1 VQLPEIG
8 LPDLLLLKIN
18 EMKKI
23 MFVVLVFSATFGAAQ
38 PAHQTTNTAE
48 SIRQKLAAS
57 PDDTTRLKLLI
68 ELKNVVPR
76 EEKEAVILEAFEF
89 LGQRVAVA
97 GSTEMAFLTSEITTE
112 ALQSPAIL
120 YQIRR
125 KPELALKYSQR
136 AAEIAAKTGN
146 LVYEYRAKVS
156 LLSEYAQIEKVDT
169 AIQFGLSMERI
180 IMKNM
185 PADVSATYC
194 NVMHFL
200 YFKKKDMVEAVN
212 WSEKMLVQAE
222 KTGDPLDL
230 AAAYRAQLRDMF
242 YLEDYARALEI
253 AQTALNRCGKDERL
267 IIQNFEFAQR
277 GAISGLYLDSLKL
290 ARTLAEKT
298 IRYAQTL
305 KDRNYWEQAYT
316 VLASLEMK
324 ERNYPQAIAYSDS
337 LLKYEGTIR
346 SATKYSA
353 FCDLGAAY
361 LALGNLEKALLF
373 AKKAEAMLDTTEL
386 AKSQVHVNEL
396 LAKIYEKQG
405 RFEEALRYFKTAVAL
420 RDTFS
425 NLENNRTYIRQQFQ
439 LDFDKKEAI
448 RRQTRNALLVGLAFL
463 TLLAFF
469 FWYRNRLKNRTLKLV
484 SAEKAEAERQ
494 RRRAE
499 ASEAFKSRFLANM
512 SHEIRT
518 PLHGIAGFTDLLL
531 ETSLA
536 EKQRRWLS
544 SIHHST
550 ERLGE
555 VVNDILDLSKLEAG
569 EVKLRSVPFSPARIA
584 RDVQEALLLRAENKG
599 IELTLTAGEGVPEAV
614 SGDPTRLYQILM
626 NLVGNAVKFT
636 EKGEVRVTVDGGRWT
651 VDGGAPSTIYRLP
664 STVATL
670 QFSVSDTGIGIPPEK
685 LSAVFDSFQQAGE
698 DTTARFGGTGLGL
711 TIARELVQLHG
722 SDIEV
727 ESEVG
732 KGSVFAFTLALPLAE
747 AADLEPAI
755 VSGDALHFTRPLRI
769 LLADDN
775 ALNREIAIEA
785 IRRHFENAEIV
796 EAVNGKEAV
805 ERLESE
811 AFDVILMDMQMPEM
825 TGTQATRYIR
835 THLQAEKRDVPIIA
849 LTASATPEEIGNALE
864 SGMNRHLSKP
874 FKPRELA
881 QVIAETLGLKT
892 DSGTQGLTNLQNL
905 TNLKIASHTDIDN
918 QPDLR
923 FMADFCDGDETQM
936 RHFIQKFMEQYPVEI
951 KRLGAALRN
960 GDRDAMCQVAH
971 SFRPQLEF
979 VGLQKAAALAL
990 QLEQSVREGMTFDEL
1005 SDLMNQ
1011 ISAVLEKLPA
1021 AEKWI
1026 P

>member
-1 VQLPEIG
+1 
-8 LPDLLLLKIN
+8 
-18 EMKKI
+18 MKKI
-23 MFVVLVFSATFGAAQ
+23 ALFVLAFTTTFAAAQ
-38 PAHQTTNTAE
+38 PAHQTANTAE

-76 EEKEAVILEAFEF
+76 EEKEAVILEAFEYF
-89 LGQRVAVA
+89 SQRVEVA
-97 GSTEMAFLTSEITTE
+97 GKAEKAFLASDATVE
-112 ALQSPAIL
+112 ALQSPTIL
-120 YQIRR
+120 YQMRG
-125 KPELALKYSQR
+125 KPELALEYGER
-136 AAEIAAKTGN
+136 AADVAAKTGN
-146 LVYEYRAKVS
+146 QVYAQRAKVA
-156 LLSEYAQIEKVDT
+156 LLSQYAQAEKTDT
-169 AIQFGLSMERI
+169 AIQLGLSMERI
-180 IMKNM
+180 TMKNM
-185 PADVSATYC
+185 PADMSATYC
-194 NVMHFL
+194 NLMHFL

-242 YLEDYARALEI
+242 YLEDYAKALEI
-253 AQTALNRCGKDERL
+253 AQTGLSRCGDDERL
-267 IIQNFEFAQR
+267 NIQNFEFAQK
-277 GAISGLYLDSLKL
+277 GAISSMYLDSLKL
-290 ARTLAEKT
+290 ARALSDRTLA
-298 IRYAQTL
+298 YAQAL
-305 KDRNYWEQAYT
+305 KERSYWEDAYT
-316 VLASLEMK
+316 VLVSLAMK
-324 ERNYPQAIAYSDS
+324 TRNYPQAIVYSDS
-337 LLKYEGTIR
+337 LLKYEG
-346 SATKYSA
+346 SMGNPGKYSA
-353 FCDLGAAY
+353 YCDLGAAY

-373 AKKAEAMLDTTEL
+373 AKKAEAMLDSTEL

-396 LAKIYEKQG
+396 LAKIYEKEG

-425 NLENNRTYIRQQFQ
+425 TIENNRTYIRQQFQ
-439 LDFDKKEAI
+439 LDFNKKEAA

-463 TLLAFF
+463 ALLAFF

-569 EVKLRSVPFSPARIA
+569 QVKLRSIPFSPARIA

-599 IELTLTAGEGVPEAV
+599 IELTLTVGADVPEAV

-636 EKGEVRVTVDGGRWT
+636 EKGAVQLMLGASDRVTSSHPAT
-651 VDGGAPSTIYRLP
+651 T
-664 STVATL
+664 ATL
-670 QFSVSDTGIGIPPEK
+670 ASDRVTSSHPVTTLRFSVSDTGIGIPPEK

-732 KGSVFAFTLALPLAE
+732 KGSVFAFTLTLPLAE
-747 AADLEPAI
+747 AADLEMAI
-755 VSGDALHFTRPLRI
+755 ASGDALHFTQPLRI

-775 ALNREIAIEA
+775 ALNREIAVEA

-796 EAVNGKEAV
+796 EVVNGKEAV
-805 ERLESE
+805 ERLASKT
-811 AFDVILMDMQMPEM
+811 FDVILMDMQMPEM

-835 THLQAEKRDVPIIA
+835 THLQAEKRDIPIIA
-849 LTASATPEEIGNALE
+849 LTASATPEEIGSALE

-881 QVIAETLGLKT
+881 QVVAETLGLRA
-892 DSGTQGLTNLQNL
+892 DSGRQDFQNLPNLQA
-905 TNLKIASHTDIDN
+905 ASHSALDN
-918 QPDLR
+918 QNPPDLH
-923 FMADFCDGDETQM
+923 FLTDFCDGDEAQM
-936 RHFIQKFMEQYPVEI
+936 RHFIQKFIEQYPLEI
-951 KRLGAALRN
+951 ERLKVALRN
-960 GDRDAMCQVAH
+960 GDRDAMYQVAH

-979 VGLQKAAALAL
+979 VGLKKAAALIL
-990 QLEQSVREGMTFDEL
+990 LLEQGVREGMAFGEL
-1005 SDLMNQ
+1005 ADLLLQ
-1011 ISAVLEKLPA
+1011 VKAALQRLPEA
-1021 AEKWI
+1021 AEWLK
-1026 P
+1026 

>member
-1 VQLPEIG
+1 MQAPTLFLHEI
-8 LPDLLLLKIN
+8 KT
-18 EMKKI
+18 MKKI
-23 MFVVLVFSATFGAAQ
+23 ALFVLAFTTTFAAAQ
-38 PAHQTTNTAE
+38 PAHQTDNTAE

-68 ELKNVVPR
+68 ELKYAVPR
-76 EEKEAVILEAFEF
+76 EEREAVILEAFEF

-97 GSTEMAFLTSEITTE
+97 GSTERAFLTSDITVE
-112 ALQSPAIL
+112 ALQSPTIL
-120 YQIRR
+120 YQMRG
-125 KPELALKYSQR
+125 KPELALKYGER

-169 AIQFGLSMERI
+169 AIQLGLSMERTM
-180 IMKNM
+180 MKTM
-185 PADVSATYC
+185 PADLQAAYC
-194 NVMHFL
+194 NLMHFL
-200 YFKKKDMVEAVN
+200 YFRKKDMVGAVN
-212 WSEKMLVQAE
+212 WSEKMLVQAK

-230 AAAYRAQLRDMF
+230 AAAYREQLRDMF
-242 YLEDYARALEI
+242 YLEDYAKALEI
-253 AQTALNRCGKDERL
+253 AQAGLSHCGDDQRLN
-267 IIQNFEFAQR
+267 IQNFEFAQK
-277 GAISGLYLDSLKL
+277 GAISSMYLDSLEL
-290 ARTLAEKT
+290 ARALAGRTLA
-298 IRYAQTL
+298 YAQAL
-305 KDRNYWEQAYT
+305 KERSYWEEAYT
-316 VLASLEMK
+316 VLVSLALK
-324 ERNYPQAIAYSDS
+324 TQNYPQAIVYSDS
-337 LLKYEGTIR
+337 LLKYEG
-346 SATKYSA
+346 AMGNPGKYSA
-353 FCDLGAAY
+353 YCDLGAAY

-373 AKKAEAMLDTTEL
+373 AKKAETMLDSTQL
-386 AKSQVHVNEL
+386 NKSQIHVNEL
-396 LAKIYEKQG
+396 LAKIHEKQG
-405 RFEEALRYFKTAVAL
+405 RFEEALRYFKTVVAL

-425 NLENNRTYIRQQFQ
+425 TIENNRTYIRQQFQ
-439 LDFDKKEAI
+439 LDFDKKEAV

-569 EVKLRSVPFSPARIA
+569 EVKLRSIPFSPARIA

-599 IELTLTAGEGVPEAV
+599 IELKLAVGADVPEAV

-636 EKGEVRVTVDGGRWT
+636 EKGEVRITVNGGRWT
-651 VDGGAPSTIYRLP
+651 VDGGSPSTIHRPP
-664 STVATL
+664 STVAAL
-670 QFSVSDTGIGIPPEK
+670 QFSVADTGIGIPPEK

-732 KGSVFAFTLALPLAE
+732 KGSTFSFTLTLPLAE
-747 AADLEPAI
+747 AADLESAI
-755 VSGDALHFTRPLRI
+755 VPGDALYFTQPLRI

-775 ALNREIAIEA
+775 ALNREIAMEA
-785 IRRHFENAEIV
+785 IRRHFVNAEIV
-796 EAVNGKEAV
+796 EAVNGKEAI
-805 ERLESE
+805 EQLES
-811 AFDVILMDMQMPEM
+811 ADFDLLLMDMQMPKM
-825 TGTQATRYIR
+825 TGTEATRYIR
-835 THLQAEKRDVPIIA
+835 SHFQDKKRDIPIIA
-849 LTASATPEEIGNALE
+849 LTASATLEEIESALE

-881 QVIAETLGLKT
+881 QVAAETLEFRTVSGMQDFENLPKFQAVSHSGL
-892 DSGTQGLTNLQNL
+892 
-905 TNLKIASHTDIDN
+905 DN

-923 FMADFCDGDETQM
+923 FLNDFCDGDEAQM
-936 RHFIQKFMEQYPVEI
+936 QHFIQKFLTQYPLEI
-951 KRLGAALRN
+951 ERLEAALQHE
-960 GDRDAMCQVAH
+960 DWESIYQTAH

-979 VGLQKAAALAL
+979 VGLKKAAELAL
-990 QLEQSVREGMTFDEL
+990 LLEQGARGEIAPGEL
-1005 SDLMNQ
+1005 ADLLLLLKAALQ
-1011 ISAVLEKLPA
+1011 ELPEA
-1021 AEKWI
+1021 AEWFE
-1026 P
+1026 

>member
-1 VQLPEIG
+1 MQAPTLFLPEI
-8 LPDLLLLKIN
+8 KT
-18 EMKKI
+18 MKKI
-23 MFVVLVFSATFGAAQ
+23 ALFVLAFTTTFAAAQ
-38 PAHQTTNTAE
+38 PAHQTANTAE

-68 ELKNVVPR
+68 ELKYAAPR
-76 EEKEAVILEAFEF
+76 EEREGLILEAFEYF
-89 LGQRVAVA
+89 SHRVEVA
-97 GSTEMAFLTSEITTE
+97 GKAEMAFLASDATVE
-112 ALQSPAIL
+112 ALQSPTIL
-120 YQIRR
+120 YQMRG
-125 KPELALKYSQR
+125 KPELALKYGER
-136 AAEIAAKTGN
+136 AADVAAKTGN
-146 LVYEYRAKVS
+146 QVYAQRAKVA
-156 LLSEYAQIEKVDT
+156 LLSQYAQSEKTDT
-169 AIQFGLSMERI
+169 VIQVGLSMEQTM
-180 IMKNM
+180 MKTM
-185 PADVSATYC
+185 PADLQAAYC
-194 NVMHFL
+194 NLMHFL
-200 YFKKKDMVEAVN
+200 YFRKKDMVGAVN
-212 WSEKMLVQAE
+212 WSEKMLVQAK

-230 AAAYRAQLRDMF
+230 ASAYREQLRDMF
-242 YLEDYARALEI
+242 YLEDYAKALEI
-253 AQTALNRCGKDERL
+253 AQAGLSHCGDDQRLN
-267 IIQNFEFAQR
+267 IQNFEFAQK
-277 GAISGLYLDSLKL
+277 GAISSMYLDSLEL
-290 ARTLAEKT
+290 ARTLAGRT
-298 IRYAQTL
+298 LAYAQAL
-305 KDRNYWEQAYT
+305 KERSYWEEAYT
-316 VLASLEMK
+316 VLVSLALK
-324 ERNYPQAIAYSDS
+324 TQNYPQAIVYSDS
-337 LLKYEGTIR
+337 LLKYEG
-346 SATKYSA
+346 SMGNPGKYSA
-353 FCDLGAAY
+353 YCDLGAAY

-373 AKKAEAMLDTTEL
+373 AKKAETMLDSTQLT
-386 AKSQVHVNEL
+386 KSQVHVHEL

-425 NLENNRTYIRQQFQ
+425 TIENNRTYIRQQFQ
-439 LDFDKKEAI
+439 LDFDKKEAV
-448 RRQTRNALLVGLAFL
+448 RRQTRNALFVGLAFL

-569 EVKLRSVPFSPARIA
+569 EVKLRSIPFSPARIV
-584 RDVQEALLLRAENKG
+584 RDVQEALLLRAEDKG
-599 IELTLTAGEGVPEAV
+599 IELTLAVGDDVPEAV

-636 EKGEVRVTVDGGRWT
+636 EKGAVRITVAGRRWT
-651 VDGGAPSTIYRLP
+651 VDDDSPSTVNSLPSTFHRLP
-664 STVATL
+664 STVTTL
-670 QFSVSDTGIGIPPEK
+670 RFSVADTGIGIPPEK

-722 SDIEV
+722 SDIEL

-732 KGSVFAFTLALPLAE
+732 KGSTFSFTLTLPLAK
-747 AADLEPAI
+747 AADLESAI
-755 VSGDALHFTRPLRI
+755 VPGDALHFTQPLRI

-775 ALNREIAIEA
+775 ALNREIAMEA
-785 IRRHFENAEIV
+785 VRRHFENAEIM

-805 ERLESE
+805 EHLES
-811 AFDVILMDMQMPEM
+811 ADFDLLLMDMQMPKM
-825 TGTQATRYIR
+825 TGTEATRYIR
-835 THLQAEKRDVPIIA
+835 SHFQDKKKDIPIIA
-849 LTASATPEEIGNALE
+849 LTASATLEEIESALV

-881 QVIAETLGLKT
+881 QVVAETLGFRAV
-892 DSGTQGLTNLQNL
+892 SGMQDFENLPNFQ
-905 TNLKIASHTDIDN
+905 AVSHSELGN

-923 FMADFCDGDETQM
+923 FLNDFCDGDEAQM
-936 RHFIQKFMEQYPVEI
+936 QHFIQKFLTQYPLEI
-951 KRLGAALRN
+951 ERLEAALQLE
-960 GDRDAMCQVAH
+960 DWESMYQTAH

-979 VGLQKAAALAL
+979 VGLKKAAKLAL
-990 QLEQSVREGMTFDEL
+990 LLEQGARGEITLGEL
-1005 SDLMNQ
+1005 ADLLLQ
-1011 ISAVLEKLPA
+1011 LKVALQELPEA
-1021 AEKWI
+1021 AEWFE
-1026 P
+1026 

>member
-1 VQLPEIG
+1 
-8 LPDLLLLKIN
+8 
-18 EMKKI
+18 MKKI
-23 MFVVLVFSATFGAAQ
+23 ALFVLAFTTTFAAAQ
-38 PAHQTTNTAE
+38 PAHQTANTAE

-76 EEKEAVILEAFEF
+76 EEKEAVILEAFEYF
-89 LGQRVAVA
+89 SQRVEVA
-97 GSTEMAFLTSEITTE
+97 GKAEKAFLASDATVE
-112 ALQSPAIL
+112 ALQSPTIL
-120 YQIRR
+120 YQMRG
-125 KPELALKYSQR
+125 KPELALEYGER
-136 AAEIAAKTGN
+136 AADVAAKTGN
-146 LVYEYRAKVS
+146 QVYAQRAKVA
-156 LLSEYAQIEKVDT
+156 LLSQYAQAEKTDT
-169 AIQFGLSMERI
+169 AIQLGLSMERI
-180 IMKNM
+180 TMKNM
-185 PADVSATYC
+185 PADMSATYC
-194 NVMHFL
+194 NLMHFL

-242 YLEDYARALEI
+242 YLEDYAKALEI
-253 AQTALNRCGKDERL
+253 AQTGLSRCGDDERL
-267 IIQNFEFAQR
+267 NIQNFEFAQK
-277 GAISGLYLDSLKL
+277 GAISSMYLDSLEL
-290 ARTLAEKT
+290 ARDLTDKTLA
-298 IRYAQTL
+298 YAQAL
-305 KDRNYWEQAYT
+305 KERSYWEDAYT
-316 VLASLEMK
+316 VLVSLAMK
-324 ERNYPQAIAYSDS
+324 TRNYPQAIVYSDS
-337 LLKYEGTIR
+337 LLKYEG
-346 SATKYSA
+346 SMGNPGKYSA
-353 FCDLGAAY
+353 YCDLGAAY

-373 AKKAEAMLDTTEL
+373 AKKAETMLDSTQLT
-386 AKSQVHVNEL
+386 KSQVHVNEL

-425 NLENNRTYIRQQFQ
+425 TIENNRTYIRQQFQ
-439 LDFDKKEAI
+439 LDFDKKEAA

-463 TLLAFF
+463 ALLAFF

-569 EVKLRSVPFSPARIA
+569 QVKLRSIPFSPARIA

-599 IELTLTAGEGVPEAV
+599 IELTLTVGADVPEAV

-636 EKGEVRVTVDGGRWT
+636 EKGAVQLMLGASDRVTSSHPVT
-651 VDGGAPSTIYRLP
+651 
-664 STVATL
+664 TL
-670 QFSVSDTGIGIPPEK
+670 RFSVSDTGIGIPPEK

-732 KGSVFAFTLALPLAE
+732 KGSVFAFTLTLPLAE
-747 AADLEPAI
+747 AADLEMAI
-755 VSGDALHFTRPLRI
+755 ASGDALHFTQPLRI

-775 ALNREIAIEA
+775 ALNREIAVEA

-796 EAVNGKEAV
+796 EVVNGKEAV
-805 ERLESE
+805 ERLASKT
-811 AFDVILMDMQMPEM
+811 FDVILMDMQMPEM

-835 THLQAEKRDVPIIA
+835 THLQAEKRDIPIIA
-849 LTASATPEEIGNALE
+849 LTASATPEEIGSALE

-881 QVIAETLGLKT
+881 QVVAETLGLRA
-892 DSGTQGLTNLQNL
+892 DSGRQDFQNLPNLQA
-905 TNLKIASHTDIDN
+905 ASHSALDN
-918 QPDLR
+918 QNPPDLH
-923 FMADFCDGDETQM
+923 FLTDFCDGDEAQM
-936 RHFIQKFMEQYPVEI
+936 RHFIQKFIEQYPLEI
-951 KRLGAALRN
+951 ERLKVALRN
-960 GDRDAMCQVAH
+960 GDRDAMYQVAH

-979 VGLQKAAALAL
+979 VGLKKAAALIL
-990 QLEQSVREGMTFDEL
+990 LLEQGVREGMAFGEL
-1005 SDLMNQ
+1005 ADLLLQ
-1011 ISAVLEKLPA
+1011 VKAALQRLPEA
-1021 AEKWI
+1021 AEWLK
-1026 P
+1026 

>member
-1 VQLPEIG
+1 
-8 LPDLLLLKIN
+8 
-18 EMKKI
+18 MKKI
-23 MFVVLVFSATFGAAQ
+23 ALYVLAFTTTFAAAQ
-38 PAHQTTNTAE
+38 PAHQAANTAE

-68 ELKNVVPR
+68 ELKYAVPR
-76 EEKEAVILEAFEF
+76 EEREAVILEAFEYF
-89 LGQRVAVA
+89 SQRVEVA
-97 GSTEMAFLTSEITTE
+97 GKAEKAFLTSIVTLE
-112 ALQSPAIL
+112 ALQSPTIL
-120 YQIRR
+120 YQMRG
-125 KPELALKYSQR
+125 KPQLALKYGER
-136 AAEIAAKTGN
+136 AADLAAKTGN
-146 LVYEYRAKVS
+146 QIYAQRAKVA
-156 LLSEYAQIEKVDT
+156 LLSQYAQSEKTDT
-169 AIQFGLSMERI
+169 AIQVGLAMERTM
-180 IMKNM
+180 MKNM
-185 PADVSATYC
+185 PADLQAAYC
-194 NVMHFL
+194 NLMHFL
-200 YFKKKDMVEAVN
+200 YFRKKDMVGAVN

-222 KTGDPLDL
+222 KTADPVDL
-230 AAAYRAQLRDMF
+230 AAAYREQLRDMF
-242 YLEDYARALEI
+242 YLEDYAKALEI
-253 AQTALNRCGKDERL
+253 AQTGLSRCGDDERL
-267 IIQNFEFAQR
+267 NIQNFEFAQK
-277 GAISGLYLDSLKL
+277 GAISSMYLDSLEL
-290 ARTLAEKT
+290 ARALADRT
-298 IRYAQTL
+298 FAYARVL
-305 KDRNYWEQAYT
+305 KERSYWENAYT
-316 VLASLEMK
+316 VLVSLAMK
-324 ERNYPQAIAYSDS
+324 TRNYPQAIVYSDS
-337 LLKYEGTIR
+337 LLKYEGAMR
-346 SATKYSA
+346 NPNKYSA
-353 FCDLGAAY
+353 YCDLGAAY

-373 AKKAEAMLDTTEL
+373 AKKAEAILDSTEL
-386 AKSQVHVNEL
+386 DKIQVHVKEL

-425 NLENNRTYIRQQFQ
+425 TIEYNRTYIRQQFQ
-439 LDFDKKEAI
+439 LDFDKKEAA
-448 RRQTRNALLVGLAFL
+448 RRQTRNALLAGLAFL

-569 EVKLRSVPFSPARIA
+569 AVKLRSVPFSPARIA

-599 IELTLTAGEGVPEAV
+599 IELTLTVGAGVPEAV

-636 EKGEVRVTVDGGRWT
+636 EKGEVRVTVDGRRWT

-664 STVATL
+664 PLSRGKLSTVATL
-670 QFSVSDTGIGIPPEK
+670 RFSVSDTGIGIPPEK

-732 KGSVFAFTLALPLAE
+732 KGSVFAFTLTLPLAE

-755 VSGDALHFTRPLRI
+755 VSGDALHFTQPLRI

-805 ERLESE
+805 E
-811 AFDVILMDMQMPEM
+811 ILG
-825 TGTQATRYIR
+825 TG
-835 THLQAEKRDVPIIA
+835 A
-849 LTASATPEEIGNALE
+849 LT
-864 SGMNRHLSKP
+864 
-874 FKPRELA
+874 
-881 QVIAETLGLKT
+881 
-892 DSGTQGLTNLQNL
+892 
-905 TNLKIASHTDIDN
+905 
-918 QPDLR
+918 
-923 FMADFCDGDETQM
+923 
-936 RHFIQKFMEQYPVEI
+936 
-951 KRLGAALRN
+951 
-960 GDRDAMCQVAH
+960 
-971 SFRPQLEF
+971 SF
-979 VGLQKAAALAL
+979 
-990 QLEQSVREGMTFDEL
+990 
-1005 SDLMNQ
+1005 
-1011 ISAVLEKLPA
+1011 
-1021 AEKWI
+1021 
-1026 P
+1026 